1 MSSAT
6 VQDATSP
13 ARPGRLHTLTARRT
27 VVVIGLLGAGL
38 VLLGVSRP
46 WGTVDVQGLAS
57 FNNVKVSGGHAAPAG
72 TAVALA
78 VAAAA
83 LVLTIAGRVVRFLIP
98 VGLLIAGV
106 ALAYSGLATLNE
118 PHDAAADALRDAL
131 SLGGGNFVQGFA
143 FTTHLSGWGWI
154 YVVGAVV
161 IALGGVL
168 GVLGSRSWPVSG
180 RRFER
185 QTAKNRPVAPV
196 AVGGWSSSADV
207 WDAQNRGEDL
217 TSDTDPVPGT
227 GRPDHRSGD
236 PDRSGSS
243 GSDSAS
249 GGGDSGG
256 GGGSD

>member
-1 MSSAT
+1 LSSSTEPTEAT
-6 VQDATSP
+6 EPTS
-13 ARPGRLHTLTARRT
+13 RLRALTARRT
-27 VVVIGLLGAGL
+27 VVVVGLLGAGV

-57 FNNVKVSGGHAAPAG
+57 FGDIKISGSHAAPAG

-106 ALAYSGLATLNE
+106 ALAYSGLATMHQ
-118 PHDAAADALRDAL
+118 PHAAAADALRDTL
-131 SLGGGNFVQGFA
+131 SLGGGNMAQGFD
-143 FTTHLSGWGWI
+143 FTTSLGGWGWI

-168 GVLGSRSWPVSG
+168 GILGSRSWPVSG

-185 QTAKNRPVAPV
+185 AGRAAPNRPVAPV
-196 AVGGWSSSADV
+196 TVGGWSSSADV

-217 TSDTDPVPGT
+217 TSGPDPLLADSSPGA
-227 GRPDHRSGD
+227 
-236 PDRSGSS
+236 SS
-243 GSDSAS
+243 SDSGS

-256 GGGSD
+256 GGGGD

>member
-6 VQDATSP
+6 VQGPTSP

-98 VGLLIAGV
+98 VGLVIAGV
-106 ALAYSGLATLNE
+106 ALAYSGVATLNE
-118 PHDAAADALRDAL
+118 PHAAASDALRDAL
-131 SLGGGNFVQGFA
+131 SLGGGNFVQGFD
-143 FTTHLSGWGWI
+143 FTTHLNGWGWI
-154 YVVGAVV
+154 YVAGAVV

-168 GVLGSRSWPVSG
+168 GVVGSRSWPVSG

-185 QTAKNRPVAPV
+185 QPAKNRPAAPV

-217 TSDTDPVPGT
+217 TSDSSDPALDG
-227 GRPDHRSGD
+227 
-236 PDRSGSS
+236 SGSA
-243 GSDSAS
+243 GGDSAS

-256 GGGSD
+256 GGSSD

>member
-6 VQDATSP
+6 APGTTP
-13 ARPGRLHTLTARRT
+13 RIRTARLRALTARRS
-27 VVVIGLLGAGL
+27 VVVVGLLGAGL

-46 WGTVDVQGLAS
+46 WGTVDVQGLTS
-57 FNNVKVSGGHAAPAG
+57 FGDVKVSGSHAAPAG

-106 ALAYSGLATLNE
+106 ALAYSGLATISQ
-118 PHDAAADALRDAL
+118 PHDAAADSLRDTL
-131 SLGGGNFVQGFA
+131 SLGGGTFVQGFD
-143 FTTHLSGWGWI
+143 FTISLSGWGWI
-154 YVVGAVV
+154 YVAGAVV

-185 QTAKNRPVAPV
+185 QAAKDRTAVPA

-217 TSDTDPVPGT
+217 TSGTDPLPDTD
-227 GRPDHRSGD
+227 R
-236 PDRSGSS
+236 PDRSR
-243 GSDSAS
+243 SDSGS

-256 GGGSD
+256 GSATDPVGQ